1 MNGWM
6 MGACM
11 DHDDDDDGGR
21 EGMDELMIG
30 WMDDG
35 WMKWMNIWMMMMM
48 EVGKDG

>member
-1 MNGWM
+1 M

-21 EGMDELMIG
+21 EGWMDELMIG

-48 EVGKDG
+48 MEVWKDG